1 MSSPDPAP
9 SSHFSPQP
17 AFVPLEQKERELLRK
32 ALVPG
37 LEEAQ
42 GMLDW
47 FRNGKKMG
55 LRELSAL
62 TTIPESW
69 LRRLG
74 NATQEEAAPAAP
86 NGRGSRLLKD
96 PRNLRLLWIYFML
109 DRAPQ
114 ELLDGHAHHTWGRLV
129 EPQPPRQSD
138 REILRQARNWL
149 AGFRRIDFNEQ
160 IKEELLQE
168 EQAKGAADFS
178 KAGEEVKAA
187 ADFSNGSEET
197 NSVPEALNPFPRNW
211 KWELTRP
218 SRSDVQRKFG
228 VNWREAERMARWLG
242 YKWPGEESSRWREVG
257 RPVVRKKVLRRR
269 RRMGR
274 RLPKVLRDYGFR
286 KRTGEALTQEETLA
300 QEDSFAP
307 GQQES
312 SAQAPDANAG
322 GA

>member
-62 TTIPESW
+62 TTIPEKW
-69 LRRLG
+69 LRRLR
-74 NATQEEAAPAAP
+74 NATQEDTAPAAP

-160 IKEELLQE
+160 IKEELLAE
-168 EQAKGAADFS
+168 EAKG
-178 KAGEEVKAA
+178 AGEEV
-187 ADFSNGSEET
+187 
-197 NSVPEALNPFPRNW
+197 VPEALGPFPRNW
-211 KWELTRP
+211 KWELARP
-218 SRSDVQRKFG
+218 SRSDLMRKFN

-242 YKWPGEESSRWREVG
+242 YKWPGKESSRWREIG
-257 RPVVRKKVLRRR
+257 RKLPRKIVLRRR

-286 KRTGEALTQEETLA
+286 KRTGEALA
-300 QEDSFAP
+300 QE
-307 GQQES
+307 QQGF
-312 SAQAPDANAG
+312 SAQASDANAEKTC
-322 GA
+322 

>member
-1 MSSPDPAP
+1 MISPAP

-37 LEEAQ
+37 LAEAQ

-47 FRNGKKMG
+47 FKQGRKMG

-62 TTIPESW
+62 TTIPEPW

-74 NATQEEAAPAAP
+74 KATQESLPP
-86 NGRGSRLLKD
+86 RLLKD

-129 EPQPPRQSD
+129 EPQPPRQSN
-138 REILRQARNWL
+138 RETLRLLRNWL
-149 AGFRRIDFNEQ
+149 ASFRRTDFNEQ
-160 IKEELLQE
+160 IKEELLAE
-168 EQAKGAADFS
+168 EAKGAADFS
-178 KAGEEVKAA
+178 KDGEE
-187 ADFSNGSEET
+187 NGQAKGA
-197 NSVPEALNPFPRNW
+197 NSAVPEALDPFPRNW
-211 KWELTRP
+211 KWDLARP
-218 SRSDVQRKFG
+218 SRSDVMRKFG

-242 YKWPGEESSRWREVG
+242 YKWPGKESSRWREIG
-257 RPVVRKKVLRRR
+257 RPVVRKMVLRRR

-274 RLPKVLRDYGFR
+274 RLPKELRDYGFR
-286 KRTGEALTQEETLA
+286 QRTEAPEEKA
-300 QEDSFAP
+300 C
-307 GQQES
+307 
-312 SAQAPDANAG
+312 
-322 GA
+322 